1 MSEPKRWLE
10 EDAPRDI
17 ALLMRAARAEQPGE
31 ASLRRSLSAVGAGLA
46 TLGVAASASADTVAS
61 VGSAV
66 TGLAPVTASMV
77 AKWAAF
83 GATLGT
89 LTVGTVTIA
98 PRAWERV
105 QSRAPTSQPPPP
117 GAASERA
124 ADPAPKVP
132 VASPG
137 STASVEVPNL
147 LPHSAP
153 APRVVGSA
161 ASIAAVDE
169 TLIEEVRSVD
179 RARAALATGRAVEA
193 LARLDEYE
201 RDFAARRFAPEALY
215 LRMEALASLGR
226 TAQARTVA
234 ERLLARHPNSPHGD
248 RARAVLSKNP

>member
-1 MSEPKRWLE
+1 
-10 EDAPRDI
+10 
-17 ALLMRAARAEQPGE
+17 
-31 ASLRRSLSAVGAGLA
+31 
-46 TLGVAASASADTVAS
+46 
-61 VGSAV
+61 
-66 TGLAPVTASMV
+66 MV
-77 AKWAAF
+77 AKWAAV

-89 LTVGTVTIA
+89 LTVGTVTLA

-117 GAASERA
+117 PGTASEPA

-137 STASVEVPNL
+137 SSTSVEAPSV

-153 APRVVGSA
+153 APRVVGPA

-201 RDFAARRFAPEALY
+201 RDFAERRFAPEALY
-215 LRMEALASLGR
+215 LRMEALVSLGR

-234 ERLLARHPNSPHGD
+234 ERLLTRHPNSPHGD